1 MLFTYKYIKH
11 DIEKLQEF
19 LDFLFYDVWLFADGE
34 FDAEKLNGNPDLKQ
48 IYEDFGNVDYDPAT
62 AKKGQK
68 GKSEYLFNSSIE
80 KIYAE
85 FAKIDE
91 AYKLELIDLY
101 HYNNHIELLC
111 SDKSKLPISYAQ
123 IKAKYPSLEKAINEF
138 YSKLY
143 GPESPFNLDAF
154 GQLTK
159 KLIPDHYEAFMTDNN
174 EEVCPFCG
182 ILPIKGNNHSYRDAY
197 DHYLPKGLYPFNSLN
212 FKNLAP
218 MCHECNSTYKLTDDP
233 IYEDYKKIDPLK
245 KEDNRQLAFYP
256 YSENHPELEIKV
268 ELTSKDIKNL
278 QPQDINLE
286 IKSEGNE
293 EQIES
298 WKRVFGI
305 EERYKALCCHKNE
318 GLEWFNSVVDGF
330 NNAKEMGVTDF
341 SKWVEFKLKEAGTN
355 KLSNYGFLKA
365 QFLTECRDKGIFNAN
380 A

>member
-34 FDAEKLNGNPDLKQ
+34 FDVEKLNGNTDLKR
-48 IYEDFGNVDYDPAT
+48 IYEDFGNLDL
-62 AKKGQK
+62 KWGNF
-68 GKSEYLFNSSIE
+68 FNKSIE
-80 KIYAE
+80 QIFGE
-85 FAKIDE
+85 FAKIDDDE
-91 AYKLELIDLY
+91 YKLELIDFY
-101 HYNNHIELLC
+101 HANNNIEALC
-111 SDKSKLPISYAQ
+111 NDKGILPISYAD
-123 IKAKYPSLEKAINEF
+123 IKAKYPELEEALNNF

-143 GPESPFNLDAF
+143 GTDSPFNLEAF
-154 GQLTK
+154 GQLNK
-159 KLIPDHYEAFMTDNN
+159 KLIPAHYEAFMTVNN

-182 ILPIKGNNHSYRDAY
+182 ILPIKGNNHSYREAY
-197 DHYLPKGLYPFNSLN
+197 DHYLPKGLYPFNALN

-218 MCHECNSTYKLTDDP
+218 MCHECNSTYKLTEDP

-245 KEDNRQLAFYP
+245 KEDTRQLAFYP
-256 YSENHPELEIKV
+256 YSGNHPDLEIKI
-268 ELTSKDIKNL
+268 ELNSSDIKNL
-278 QPQDINLE
+278 KPDDLKLE
-286 IKSEGNE
+286 IKAKDKDEH
-293 EQIES
+293 IES